1 MEITI
6 ERFFCEYQ
14 RERDLPW
21 RWSVK
26 EGKRIFSTMGYGIFI
41 LEDSRT

>member
-6 ERFFCEYQ
+6 ERFFASI
-14 RERDLPW
+14 RERYLPW

-26 EGKRIFSTMGYGIFI
+26 EGKRIFSTMGYEIFI